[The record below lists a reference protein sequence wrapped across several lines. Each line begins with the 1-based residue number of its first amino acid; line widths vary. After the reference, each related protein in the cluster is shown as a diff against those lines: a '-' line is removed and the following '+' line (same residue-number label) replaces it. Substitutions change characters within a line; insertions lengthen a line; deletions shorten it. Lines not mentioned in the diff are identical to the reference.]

1 MQAAS
6 PVFRWIIFS
15 ALITVSLLFQL
26 QVRCI
31 CAEAAEPANAE
42 TNLILEKSDGQADS
56 GASSGS
62 TSSSAQSASADSMKS
77 TASTGQNASGASA
90 ESTASS
96 VQNTSGASA
105 ENTASPG
112 QNASETSA
120 KNASAQGQYS
130 SKVSSEGTSKT
141 ERPPQ
146 GTSSVYDGSK
156 IQTGDLSEPEF
167 WAAVLGLSAGIISA
181 AAKKKVKLPH
191 KI

>member
-15 ALITVSLLFQL
+15 ALITVTLLFQL
-26 QVRCI
+26 QIRCI

-42 TNLILEKSDGQADS
+42 TSLILEKSDGQADS
-56 GASSGS
+56 GASSG
-62 TSSSAQSASADSMKS
+62 
-77 TASTGQNASGASA
+77 
-90 ESTASS
+90 
-96 VQNTSGASA
+96 QNTSGASA

-112 QNASETSA
+112 QNASGTSA

-156 IQTGDLSEPEF
+156 IPTGDLSEPEF
-167 WAAVLGLSAGIISA
+167 WTAVLGLSAGIISA

-191 KI
+191 EI